1 MYYFL
6 IHSVFYKSPEI
17 NVSHVSHVSLP
28 PSLRLCTEQTDT
40 LYGANRQFIRSKVAV
55 YTEQT
60 RTLVIPSDS
69 VYVAP
74 AGVFDEEEQSKG
86 NKILPLWQNV
96 DKEDDLAF
104 ARRCHQT
111 AKVMILGSHKRG
123 LHL

>member
-17 NVSHVSHVSLP
+17 NVSHVSLP

-40 LYGANRQFIRSKVAV
+40 LYGAKWQFIRSKVVV

-74 AGVFDEEEQSKG
+74 AGVFDEEEQRY
-86 NKILPLWQNV
+86 
-96 DKEDDLAF
+96 E
-104 ARRCHQT
+104 
-111 AKVMILGSHKRG
+111 
-123 LHL
+123 